1 MKNYIIF
8 AGVLLLMGG
17 MSLGLGSCN
26 KKEDTIAKV
35 KVLDTANAIVVGA
48 RVVLY
53 GTSTKVPIEPVVR
66 RDTAYTNASGIAIFN
81 YNDVYQ
87 TGQAGVAVLDIEARK
102 DDLKGKGIIKIEQET
117 ENNAT
122 VFIQP

>member
-1 MKNYIIF
+1 
-8 AGVLLLMGG
+8 MGG
-17 MSLGLGSCN
+17 MSLSLGSCN

-48 RVVLY
+48 RVILY
-53 GTSTKVPIEPVVR
+53 GTSTKVPVEPVIR
-66 RDTAYTNASGIAIFN
+66 RDTAFTNTSGIAIFN

-87 TGQAGVAVLDIEARK
+87 TGQAGVAVLDIDAKK

-117 ENNAT
+117 ENVAT

>member
-8 AGVLLLMGG
+8 AGFLLLMGG

-35 KVLDTANAIVVGA
+35 KVLDTANAIVIGA

-87 TGQAGVAVLDIEARK
+87 TGQAGVAVLDIEA
-102 DDLKGKGIIKIEQET
+102 
-117 ENNAT
+117 
-122 VFIQP
+122 